1 MKRLTTLSLIAIAA
15 AAMIAVPL
23 DAQTRGG
30 SNSRGGSG
38 GGNSRGGGGSRPSSS
53 MSAPSSQMRGSGSAG
68 NTKGLG
74 SAAPRSSQPSMSS
87 QNRGSQPSRPSGG
100 SSPAVR
106 GGSNTRSSSPSGSVT
121 RQAPSSGNSR
131 QTPPSGSSGSV
142 NRQNPPASTPGN
154 TSSGNRSTTVREPS
168 RPEGGSVNRNSGTQ
182 ARPNGGQPI
191 RGGSNTSGS
200 VTSGADRQRQA
211 RPEGGR
217 PAGDRPG
224 GSVNRNQPQP
234 GMSADRNA
242 PATVR
247 NRDRAPRNYSGSR
260 EPREIRM
267 RPGPGRNIE
276 RVHPRHR
283 DPMPYNHAVRFWDGG
298 HHYFGYRVS
307 YLPSRFIREVF
318 WGVPYYIL
326 DGIYY
331 RYYGGYYYISRPPFG
346 VYFDPV
352 LDDLYYSSLRFSYYY
367 DVNNTYRIMDENAQ
381 TIASQ
386 NATIAANNATI
397 ASQNAEI
404 ALNTERAAKAYQE
417 ANRLGLVQSYAD
429 AAVEYF
435 YQDGVF
441 FTKDA
446 NGKYITIVPPAGALV
461 EELPDDYETITL
473 DGKEYYKV
481 DDTVFQ
487 MTIID
492 GSPYFEVLGQ
502 LTGELAEKFN
512 SYNKL

>member
-23 DAQTRGG
+23 DAQPRGG

-38 GGNSRGGGGSRPSSS
+38 GGNSRSSGGSRPSTS
-53 MSAPSSQMRGSGSAG
+53 MSAPSSQTRGSGSAG

-87 QNRGSQPSRPSGG
+87 PSRSSQPSRSTQQTRPSTG
-100 SSPAVR
+100 SSSSGQVSR
-106 GGSNTRSSSPSGSVT
+106 GGSNTRSSGGTVT
-121 RQAPSSGNSR
+121 RPALPSTGSNSG
-131 QTPPSGSSGSV
+131 
-142 NRQNPPASTPGN
+142 
-154 TSSGNRSTTVREPS
+154 TTVRQQ
-168 RPEGGSVNRNSGTQ
+168 RPATGTSGNTGSVSGTQ
-182 ARPNGGQPI
+182 SRSSAGQPA
-191 RGGSNTSGS
+191 RGGSNTRSSAGTTAGTVNRGRSGS
-200 VTSGADRQRQA
+200 
-211 RPEGGR
+211 
-217 PAGDRPG
+217 
-224 GSVNRNQPQP
+224 SVNRNQPQP
-234 GMSADRNA
+234 GMSTDRSA
-242 PATVR
+242 PGTVR
-247 NRDRAPRNYSGSR
+247 SRESAPRNYSGSR

-276 RVHPRHR
+276 RIPPRRR
-283 DPMPYNHAVRFWDGG
+283 DPMPFNRAVRFWDGG

-307 YLPSRFIREVF
+307 YLPARYVREVY

-331 RYYGGYYYISRPPFG
+331 RYYGGHYYICRPPFG
-346 VYFDPV
+346 VFFDPV
-352 LDDLYYSSLRFSYYY
+352 LDNLAYSVCRFSYYY
-367 DVNNTYRIMDENAQ
+367 DVYNTYRTINENAQ

-397 ASQNAEI
+397 AQQNAEI

-417 ANRLGLVQSYAD
+417 ANKLGLVQGYAD
-429 AAVEYF
+429 ASVEY
-435 YQDGVF
+435 YYEDGVF
-441 FTKDA
+441 FTKDK

-461 EELPDDYETITL
+461 QELPDDYETITI

-502 LTGELAEKFN
+502 LTGELAEK
-512 SYNKL
+512 YNQYNTL

>member
-38 GGNSRGGGGSRPSSS
+38 GGNSRSSGGSRPSSS
-53 MSAPSSQMRGSGSAG
+53 MSAPSSQTRSAGSAG

-87 QNRGSQPSRPSGG
+87 QSRSTSTPRPSSSPSGQVSRSGSNTRSSTGSVSRSTSGSVNRQTAPTTGSSSGSAVRQQRLPATGSAGSQGTVSDGTTQTRPSTGQ
-100 SSPAVR
+100 PAR
-106 GGSNTRSSSPSGSVT
+106 GGSNTRSSSGT
-121 RQAPSSGNSR
+121 TA
-131 QTPPSGSSGSV
+131 GSV
-142 NRQNPPASTPGN
+142 NRAQ
-154 TSSGNRSTTVREPS
+154 
-168 RPEGGSVNRNSGTQ
+168 Q
-182 ARPNGGQPI
+182 AN
-191 RGGSNTSGS
+191 
-200 VTSGADRQRQA
+200 
-211 RPEGGR
+211 
-217 PAGDRPG
+217 PG

-234 GMSADRNA
+234 GMSTDRSA
-242 PATVR
+242 PRTVR
-247 NRDRAPRNYSGSR
+247 NRESAPRNYSGSR

-267 RPGPGRNIE
+267 RPGPGHNME
-276 RVHPRHR
+276 RIPPRRR
-283 DPMPYNHAVRFWDGG
+283 DPMPFNHAVRFWDGG

-307 YLPSRFIREVF
+307 YLPARYVREIY

-331 RYYGGYYYISRPPFG
+331 RYYAGHYYISRPPFG
-346 VYFDPV
+346 VFFDPV
-352 LDDLYYSSLRFSYYY
+352 LDNLAYSICRFSYYY
-367 DVNNTYRIMDENAQ
+367 DVYNTYSVINENAQ

-397 ASQNAEI
+397 ARQNAEI
-404 ALNTERAAKAYQE
+404 ALNTERAAKAYEE
-417 ANRLGLVQSYAD
+417 ANRLGLVQGYAD
-429 AAVEYF
+429 ANVEY
-435 YQDGVF
+435 YYEDGVF
-441 FTKDA
+441 FTKDKS
-446 NGKYITIVPPAGALV
+446 GKYVTIVPPAGALV
-461 EELPDDYETITL
+461 QELPDDYETITMN
-473 DGKEYYKV
+473 GKEYYKV

-502 LTGELAEKFN
+502 MTGDLAEKYNQYN
-512 SYNKL
+512 SNI